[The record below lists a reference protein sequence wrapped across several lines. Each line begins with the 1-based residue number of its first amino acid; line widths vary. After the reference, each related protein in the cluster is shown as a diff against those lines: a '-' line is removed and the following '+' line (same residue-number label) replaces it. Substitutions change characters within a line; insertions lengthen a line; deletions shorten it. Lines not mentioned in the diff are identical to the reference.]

1 VEPDKTK
8 PARVGKIAT
17 EWQTGPCPVAESSDD
32 RRAYNRLPIERDVRY
47 KVLGGKK
54 RVKQAGSGK
63 TLNMSSAGVLFT
75 TESTLEEGQL
85 VELEVSW
92 PALLNDVLALKLVA
106 HGRLVRTEEKRA
118 VIAIEKY
125 EFKTRGASGL

>member
-1 VEPDKTK
+1 
-8 PARVGKIAT
+8 
-17 EWQTGPCPVAESSDD
+17 
-32 RRAYNRLPIERDVRY
+32 
-47 KVLGGKK
+47 
-54 RVKQAGSGK
+54 
-63 TLNMSSAGVLFT
+63 
-75 TESTLEEGQL
+75 L
-85 VELEVSW
+85 VELVVSW